1 MMSRKRSFENTGLL
15 HVMISNVKAFIRG
28 TFHGLPK
35 KSLDLYLSEFCFRFN
50 RRNMNLFERVGVAVD
65 CSFLTK
71 RDNQKWKYRFHLL
84 CMYLGRQFRL
94 HRFSLR
100 ISLSWDHWWNCSSG
114 RFASRIFSE
123 NKQPSP
129 QNLWCVILRA
139 GFYFFGALTLAIFN
153 NAAENTLT
161 FEKK

>member
-94 HRFSLR
+94 HRFSLH

-129 QNLWCVILRA
+129 QNLWCVILGLGSISLGR
-139 GFYFFGALTLAIFN
+139 
-153 NAAENTLT
+153 
-161 FEKK
+161 

>member
-100 ISLSWDHWWNCSSG
+100 ISLSWDH
-114 RFASRIFSE
+114 
-123 NKQPSP
+123 
-129 QNLWCVILRA
+129 
-139 GFYFFGALTLAIFN
+139 
-153 NAAENTLT
+153 
-161 FEKK
+161 